1 VTDQAP
7 DSGDQ
12 APGGD
17 PSPGGGQPEAIR
29 RLETPD
35 ASRLAG
41 LVAVFEDLQMV
52 LRCCERLVAELGSSG
67 GPPDEVVV
75 EGVWTTAL
83 LSYAR
88 CFTAPPEVAL
98 TEDDLTTA
106 QPGPGVL
113 EWHRILLGLR
123 DHYCSPVENPRER
136 FTVGV
141 SQDEQ
146 GAVSGLA
153 VTSAS
158 QPLLDEVT
166 VRQSGALAFALSR
179 HLNERIAGLQGRLYE
194 EVKKLPQ
201 ADVEQLAEVQ
211 VAGPED

>member
-7 DSGDQ
+7 RS
-12 APGGD
+12 GD
-17 PSPGGGQPEAIR
+17 PSPEGDQTAGGDRPEVIR
-29 RLETPD
+29 KLET
-35 ASRLAG
+35 AEAGSLAG

-52 LRCCERLVAELGSSG
+52 LRCCERLVAELTSAD

-83 LSYAR
+83 VSYAR
-88 CFTAPPEVAL
+88 CFTTRPEVAL

-141 SQDEQ
+141 SQGEE

-158 QPLLDEVT
+158 QPMLDEVT
-166 VRQSGALAFALSR
+166 VRQAGALAFALSR
-179 HLNERIAGLQGRLYE
+179 HLNERIGRLQGHLYE
-194 EVKKLPQ
+194 EVKKTPQ
-201 ADVEQLAEVQ
+201 AVIDKLAEVQ
-211 VAGPED
+211 VADPED